1 MEMNS
6 KIQAQAI
13 ALGWQI
19 TYIDEQAAQQASR
32 NDYGPRAWDY
42 MDTEQKRG
50 KCSNDAPVFPFP

>member
-19 TYIDEQAAQQASR
+19 TYIDEEAAQQASR
-32 NDYGPRAWDY
+32 NDYGPRMGLHGYGA
-42 MDTEQKRG
+42 EKG
-50 KCSNDAPVFPFP
+50 KVQ